1 MPRSRATSCRVGP
14 KIGGPMSNFMAY
26 EVDMAGRRRFSRE
39 EFFGRLNAVLYKQ
52 YSCHEI
58 ESMDVVEVLY
68 KLCKHDR
75 LETVGNPREGF
86 AYMCPLTHRLQV
98 IVRRERQVSISLDA
112 SEAIQAAR
120 VAVRD
125 LGAQFVSVGDI
136 VVCTVKGL
144 RAWGASEGEAAFRA
158 FAKLHLSTKEVL

>member
-1 MPRSRATSCRVGP
+1 MPHARSASCWAGP
-14 KIGGPMSNFMAY
+14 KIGGPMWNFMAY
-26 EVDMAGRRRFSRE
+26 EVDMGGRRRFSRE

-58 ESMDVVEVLY
+58 ESMDAVEVLY

-86 AYMCPLTHRLQV
+86 AYMCPLTQRLQV

-136 VVCTVKGL
+136 VVCTVNGL

-158 FAKLHLSTKEVL
+158 FAKLHLSKDAL